1 MQVATEG
8 IVLHFIKY
16 GESSVITT
24 IFTREYGRQS
34 YIVNASRS
42 RKSKNKAGLLQ
53 PLFLVDI
60 EAYQKKSRDIQRI
73 KSLKSNRVYQNIP
86 FDITKSTQAIFLAE
100 ILYKTIHEQESYPEL
115 FDFIKNALLYFD
127 LMEEGWPNFHLFFL
141 LRLSEYMGFLPDT
154 SKVGFEGWFD
164 MRKGAIVPFEPP
176 HPMYA
181 HKEATEYVIQLSE
194 LKINQLHQLKIS
206 RSMREYLL
214 STLLDYYQLH
224 FNDLGE
230 IKSLNVLKEVFS
242 S

>member
-1 MQVATEG
+1 MHVATEG

-24 IFTREYGRQS
+24 IFTREFGRQS

-53 PLFLVDI
+53 PCFLVDI
-60 EAYQKKSRDIQRI
+60 EAYQKKTRDIQRI
-73 KSLKSNRVYQNIP
+73 KTLKINRVYQNIP

-115 FDFIKNALLYFD
+115 FDFIKNALQYFD
-127 LMEEGWPNFHLFFL
+127 LMEDGWSNFHLFFL
-141 LRLSEYMGFLPDT
+141 LRLSEYMGFMPDT
-154 SKVGFEGWFD
+154 TKVGIEGWFD

-181 HKEATEYVIQLSE
+181 NKEITQYLIQLSQ
-194 LKINQLHQLKIS
+194 LKINELNQLKIS
-206 RSMREYLL
+206 RSMRDSLL
-214 STLLDYYQLH
+214 STLLNYYQLH
-224 FNDLGE
+224 FEDLGE
-230 IKSLNVLKEVFS
+230 IKSIKVLKEIFS
-242 S
+242 